1 MGWKLFK
8 VKDLIKR
15 AKTLNKTIIF
25 PEGTSDRVL
34 RAVELISSKGLA
46 KVILVGKPNT
56 IMYKEY
62 KIKNVTIMDP
72 DDCPLTEELANV
84 LYEKRKAKGMTLEQA
99 TQTIKDPFYFST
111 LMVECGYADGMLGG
125 VETSTANCLRP
136 GLQIIKGGD
145 GIKTISSCVMFV
157 GTSNLKLGEN
167 NVMFTADC
175 ALNISPTAE
184 QLKDIT
190 LATAKTAKVLSSIKP
205 KVALLSFSTKGSGG
219 DDENV
224 LKVQE
229 AVKLLQAENVD
240 FDIDGEMQLDA
251 ALVPDVAKL
260 KAPQSI
266 LKGKAN
272 VLIFPDLQSG
282 NIGYKLI
289 ERFTKLQAV
298 GQIMQGFRKPINDMS
313 RGCSVNDI
321 IVMTAITAIQSNN

>member
-8 VKDLIKR
+8 VKDLVKR
-15 AKTLNKTIIF
+15 AAALNKTIIF

-34 RAVELISSKGLA
+34 RAAEIISSKHLA

-62 KIKNVTIMDP
+62 KVKNATIMDP
-72 DDCPLTEELANV
+72 EDCPLSDELANA
-84 LYEKRKAKGMTLEQA
+84 LYQKRKAKGMTLEQA
-99 TQTIKDPFYFST
+99 KQKVKDPFYFST

-125 VETSTANCLRP
+125 VETSTADCLRP
-136 GLQIIKGGD
+136 GLQVIKGGD
-145 GIKTISSCVMFV
+145 GINTISSCVMFV
-157 GTSNLKLGEN
+157 GTNSLQLGEN
-167 NVMFTADC
+167 NVIFTADC
-175 ALNISPTAE
+175 ALNIAPTAE

-190 LATAKTAKVLSSIKP
+190 LATAKTAKTLANIKP

-219 DDENV
+219 DDVNV

-229 AVKLLQAENVD
+229 AVKLLESADID
-240 FDIDGEMQLDA
+240 FDIDGELQLDA
-251 ALVPDVAKL
+251 ALVPSVAKL
-260 KAPQSI
+260 KAPQSKI
-266 LKGKAN
+266 QGKAN
-272 VLIFPDLQSG
+272 ILMFPDLQSG

-321 IVMTAITAIQSNN
+321 IVMAAITAIQSNN